1 MLRTRV
7 TLPPNFKE
15 RLSPERINRA
25 VEKHL
30 DKSYDRIKSLYAQTY
45 STWDHRPKFVFE
57 KKITANS
64 MRYKYY
70 TEDEIYGYVHNGT
83 GQAAGHLPGLYPI
96 PKVPKEK
103 GGISFWWGG
112 QPGLH
117 QARTKPG
124 VIGSGDWGYGGS
136 PVRFAGKSL
145 PYGHPGI
152 KPRLFTDVIY
162 KEIEPIITKQLFA
175 ELRR

>member
-15 RLSPERINRA
+15 RLSPERINKA

-30 DKSYDRIKSLYAQTY
+30 DKSYDRIKSLYAETY
-45 STWDHRPKFVFE
+45 ATWEHKPKFVFE
-57 KKITANS
+57 KKMESNG

-83 GQAAGHLPGLYPI
+83 KPHDIYPRGDYPLAFPWAGFPGAHEPRTEPRI
-96 PKVPKEK
+96 V
-103 GGISFWWGG
+103 GSWGVNTNENG
-112 QPGLH
+112 MYFFRH
-117 QARTKPG
+117 
-124 VIGSGDWGYGGS
+124 VN
-136 PVRFAGKSL
+136 
-145 PYGHPGI
+145 HPGI
-152 KPRLFTDVIY
+152 KPREFTRMIY
-162 KEIEPIITKQLFA
+162 EEIEPVITKQLFA